1 MRALSLSL
9 LLLVG
14 SAHADAAPS
23 PTFAGLKALV
33 GEWVAPT
40 PRGAIKV
47 SYRLVSNDSALV
59 QRFVTPSGRETLTII
74 HPDGDKILA
83 THYCAQGNQPRL
95 RLDLGKSSAN
105 RYVFSFVDATNLA
118 TPAASHL
125 VQLELVLA
133 GDQYTEVET
142 YEENGKPDVTTL
154 RFRRVH

>member
-1 MRALSLSL
+1 MRALVVLSL
-9 LLLVG
+9 LC
-14 SAHADAAPS
+14 SAHAYAEPAA
-23 PTFAGLKALV
+23 FAGLKALV
-33 GEWVAPT
+33 GEWEAPT
-40 PRGAIKV
+40 SRGTIKV

-59 QRFVTPSGRETLTII
+59 QRFVTPSGKETLTIM

-105 RYVFSFVDATNLA
+105 RWVFRFLDATNLT

-133 GDQYTEVET
+133 GDEYSEVET